1 MAVGDDDNEI
11 DGNGATSDNDGY
23 VSYYNIVKLII
34 LLICL
39 QYNCY
44 RQRLLPLGEQTPRG
58 SRAGVMQ
65 ENVRGGGED
74 SSLACCSRRISL
86 TP

>member
-1 MAVGDDDNEI
+1 MAADDDDNEG
-11 DGNGATSDNDGY
+11 DGNGMTGDDDGY

-39 QYNCY
+39 HYNFY
-44 RQRLLPLGEQTPRG
+44 RQRLLPPGERTSRG
-58 SRAGVMQ
+58 SRAGAMQ
-65 ENVRGGGED
+65 ENIRGGEVD
-74 SSLACCSRRISL
+74 SSPACCSRRVLL